1 MSSNMESMKAKLEE
15 KKKRKKESPTGSLLE
30 PFDEKPESSDKFES
44 LSKTKK
50 KVEDTHTRKT
60 FLVRNDLI
68 ERLNEVASERHHGF
82 QTEFINIAIEYG
94 LDRTEDV

>member
-1 MSSNMESMKAKLEE
+1 MENMKARLEE
-15 KKKRKKESPTGSLLE
+15 KKKRKKESPTGSLLK
-30 PFDEKPESSDKFES
+30 PFDKKPESSDKFQE

-68 ERLNEVASERHHGF
+68 ERLNKVANERHHGF

-94 LDRTEDV
+94 LDRTENT